1 MINDADRDFDR
12 VFAWILNL
20 QRDPQAF
27 EKINTREN
35 IIREVVASLRLSG
48 IDVKPE
54 WVDEMR
60 RRQEGE

>member
-1 MINDADRDFDR
+1 LINDADRDFDR